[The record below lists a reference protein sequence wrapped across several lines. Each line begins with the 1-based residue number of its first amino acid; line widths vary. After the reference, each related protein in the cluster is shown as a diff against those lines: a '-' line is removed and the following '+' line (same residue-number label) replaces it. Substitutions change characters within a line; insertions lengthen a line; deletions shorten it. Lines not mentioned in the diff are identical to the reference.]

1 MRPVTYTVVRTGSGN
16 TGEELTEDSYALC
29 YARET
34 SVPFV
39 VISLIS
45 TLLNHL
51 PLCSRFLNDSQ
62 GCFHDISVISATY
75 KGSSNQS
82 YNSIS
87 TLLQIFLPSLT

>member
-1 MRPVTYTVVRTGSGN
+1 MRPVTYTVMRSGSGN
-16 TGEELTEDSYALC
+16 TGEESTEDSDALC
-29 YARET
+29 YTQET
-34 SVPFV
+34 SVSFV
-39 VISLIS
+39 VISLIP

-62 GCFHDISVISATY
+62 GCFHDIPVISATY

-87 TLLQIFLPSLT
+87 NLLQIFLPSLP